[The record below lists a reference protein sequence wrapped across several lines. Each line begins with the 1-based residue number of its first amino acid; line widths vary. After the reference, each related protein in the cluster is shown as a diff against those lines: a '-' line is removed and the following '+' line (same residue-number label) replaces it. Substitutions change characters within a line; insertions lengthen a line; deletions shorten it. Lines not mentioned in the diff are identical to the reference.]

1 MSSNHRRYSET
12 GLPWHVVEEAINRE
26 TEWLQTV
33 IDQTIVDRV
42 PGCDDCMYT
51 YRKIAVLIITGKIK
65 AKEFI
70 ATRGHDLWDD
80 LTQKHALKRSARHG
94 GDWHKRMMDVIT
106 EYFVS
111 DGFEVIAEPF
121 LSQGRADLGI
131 HKNGRMD
138 LFVEIGTMSAHK
150 LWWNLQVLTN
160 CTVALVP
167 DEKRVI
173 EFICGPWP
181 RGTATRQ
188 LNEDWPEIRDATAY

>member
-1 MSSNHRRYSET
+1 MYLESDTGRRIYPIQKVLGGAASEESV
-12 GLPWHVVEEAINRE
+12 G
-26 TEWLQTV
+26 
-33 IDQTIVDRV
+33 
-42 PGCDDCMYT
+42 
-51 YRKIAVLIITGKIK
+51 
-65 AKEFI
+65 
-70 ATRGHDLWDD
+70 
-80 LTQKHALKRSARHG
+80 ALKRFSRLNLLVFP
-94 GDWHKRMMDVIT
+94 MMDVIT